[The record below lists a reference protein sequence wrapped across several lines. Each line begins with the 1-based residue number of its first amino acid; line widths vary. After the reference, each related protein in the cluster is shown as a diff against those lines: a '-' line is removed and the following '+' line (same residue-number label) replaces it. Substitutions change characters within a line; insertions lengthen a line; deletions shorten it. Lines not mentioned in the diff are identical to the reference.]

1 MKMILKGIIPPV
13 ITPLI
18 NNDTLDVK
26 GLEKLI
32 EHLISG
38 GVHGLFMLGTTGE
51 ATSLSYELRKEL
63 IKRTSELVN
72 HRIPVVVGITDT
84 SLEGSLEIA
93 EYSAAMG
100 LDGVVI
106 APPYYLPISQEEM
119 REYLEV
125 IVPKLPLPFLMYDM
139 PGCTKI
145 HMSVATIRR
154 AKELGAIGVKD
165 SSGDMNYLYSLIQ
178 EFKDSPDFSVI
189 AGTELFLPE
198 TILYG
203 GHGAV
208 AGGANLFPR
217 LFVDLYNASLERDF
231 DKIAGLRDKMILIND
246 LIYNVGKN
254 NSKYIKGIKCALS
267 VMDICDD
274 YVAWPIR
281 RYGKEEHNKIEKNVR
296 KLQEI
301 INEQVVPTT
310 FILK

>member
-1 MKMILKGIIPPV
+1 MKLPLKGIIPPV

-26 GLEKLI
+26 GLEKLV
-32 EHLISG
+32 EHLIAG

-63 IKRTSELVN
+63 IKRTSELVA

-93 EYSAAMG
+93 EYSASVG

-106 APPYYLPISQEEM
+106 APPYYLPISQDEM
-119 REYLEV
+119 KEYLEV

-145 HMSVATIRR
+145 HMSVGTIRR

-165 SSGDMNYLYSLIQ
+165 SSGDINYLYSLIQ
-178 EFKDSPDFSVI
+178 EFKDSPDFSII

-208 AGGANLFPR
+208 AGGANLFPK
-217 LFVDLYNASLERDF
+217 LFVDLYNASIEQDVE
-231 DKIAGLRDKMILIND
+231 KIRVLREQMIMIND
-246 LIYNVGKN
+246 LIYNVGKHT
-254 NSKYIKGIKCALS
+254 SKYIKGIKCGLS

-281 RYGKEEHNKIEKNVR
+281 RYDKEERGKIKQYMDTLNKI
-296 KLQEI
+296 
-301 INEQVVPTT
+301 IN
-310 FILK
+310 

>member
-1 MKMILKGIIPPV
+1 MKLPLKGIVPPV

-26 GLEKLI
+26 GLEKLV

-63 IKRTSELVN
+63 IKRTSELVA

-93 EYSAAMG
+93 EYSASVG

-106 APPYYLPISQEEM
+106 APPYYLPISQDEM

-145 HMSVATIRR
+145 HMSVGTIRR

-165 SSGDMNYLYSLIQ
+165 SSGDINYLYSLIQ
-178 EFKDSPDFSVI
+178 EFKDSPDFSII

-208 AGGANLFPR
+208 AGGANLFPK
-217 LFVDLYNASLERDF
+217 LFVDLYNASVEQDIE
-231 DKIAGLRDKMILIND
+231 KIRVLREQLIMIND
-246 LIYNVGKN
+246 LIYNVGKHT
-254 NSKYIKGIKCALS
+254 SKYIKGIKCALS

-281 RYGKEEHNKIEKNVR
+281 KYGKEERGKIKQYMDTLN
-296 KLQEI
+296 EI
-301 INEQVVPTT
+301 IN
-310 FILK
+310 

>member
-1 MKMILKGIIPPV
+1 MKLILKGIIPPV

-26 GLEKLI
+26 GLENLI
-32 EHLISG
+32 EHLITG

-93 EYSAAMG
+93 DYSAEMG

-106 APPYYLPISQEEM
+106 APPYYLPISQDEM
-119 REYLEV
+119 KEYLEV
-125 IVPKLPLPFLMYDM
+125 IAPKLSLPFLMYDM

-145 HMSVATIRR
+145 HMSVGTIRR

-165 SSGDMNYLYSLIQ
+165 SSGDMNYLYSLIE
-178 EFKDSPDFSVI
+178 EFKGSPDFSVI

-198 TILYG
+198 TIMHG

-208 AGGANLFPR
+208 AGGANLFPK
-217 LFVDLYNASLERDF
+217 LFVDLYNASIEKDF
-231 DKIAGLRDKMILIND
+231 EKIKILREKMIMIND
-246 LIYNVGKN
+246 LIYNVGKS

-267 VMDICDD
+267 VMDICND

-281 RYGKEEHNKIEKNVR
+281 RYGKEERKKIEQNM
-296 KLQEI
+296 QELLEV
-301 INEQVVPTT
+301 IN
-310 FILK
+310 